1 MVKRVLPDAVLIVGG
16 GIRTPEVAAE
26 LARAGADV
34 VVTGNIVEDDVGR
47 AIEIVKT
54 VKSLKKR

>member
-1 MVKRVLPDAVLIVGG
+1 
-16 GIRTPEVAAE
+16 
-26 LARAGADV
+26 
-34 VVTGNIVEDDVGR
+34 VVTGNIVEDDLER